1 MYLHSPFS
9 VTLTLEFILAQA
21 DFLIFLKAQST
32 IFVFFF
38 FGMREVNMLGIYKNN
53 WGGEKA

>member
-38 FGMREVNMLGIYKNN
+38 LECVK
-53 WGGEKA
+53 